1 MMFQNSDDNLDEI
14 KSLMEL
20 TYYTQRQH
28 VNQGKSIKWL
38 TEEWPFLFEEVG
50 LSVHFKEPTRVDL
63 KDSFLRNLDL
73 KGKRLHSY
81 LTTVC
86 VNKNKRLLDTYAKIQ
101 RIRGKESGCS
111 EDVKEM
117 LLLLLSYFDEKE
129 SSMFCYVDEACLA
142 VEVQLEQ
149 VPLTPALVV
158 CGKSASNVF
167 F

>member
-1 MMFQNSDDNLDEI
+1 M
-14 KSLMEL
+14 
-20 TYYTQRQH
+20 
-28 VNQGKSIKWL
+28 
-38 TEEWPFLFEEVG
+38 
-50 LSVHFKEPTRVDL
+50 SVHFKEPTRVDL

-86 VNKNKRLLDTYAKIQ
+86 VNKNKRLLDTYTKIQ